1 MIAPIDLP
9 PVSQPLPWHEQEW
22 EHLAAQMVCDRLPH
36 ALLMVGRQYI
46 GKTQLALALSRLLL
60 CAQPDGLLNCGRC
73 HACELNARGNHGDFL
88 WVEPIENSRVIRI
101 DQIRNVVRFTSTKA
115 AFGSRKVIVIAPA
128 ERMNVNSFNAL
139 LKPLEEPSNDTY
151 LILICNQLQSI
162 PATIRSRCQI
172 LRLTTPAREA
182 CLRWLDKFTA
192 DPKQSRSLLAIAGG
206 LPVLAHQLYLS
217 DGTEG
222 YMAKRLALESLAY
235 LRISVPEVAQ
245 LWSNDE
251 IGSFLQFLA
260 SRLQFIISTLSAE
273 QLKMQQSHG
282 LFELLGE
289 VYQLQQS
296 IISGAN
302 PNKQLLLLGLLS
314 KYLRQL
320 GTGVLGDNILS
331 HNGGAGI

>member
-1 MIAPIDLP
+1 MIALNDLP
-9 PVSQPLPWHEQEW
+9 PVSKPLPWHEQEW
-22 EHLAAQMVCDRLPH
+22 AHLTTQIVCERLPH
-36 ALLMVGRQYI
+36 ALLLVGRQYI
-46 GKTQLALALSRLLL
+46 GKTQLALALSRILL

-101 DQIRNVVRFTSTKA
+101 DQIRNAVRFTSTKA

-128 ERMNVNSFNAL
+128 ERMNVNSYNGL
-139 LKPLEEPSNDTY
+139 LKSLEEPSNDTY
-151 LILICNQLQSI
+151 LILICNQLHSI

-172 LRLTTPAREA
+172 LRVATPTTEV
-182 CLRWLDKFTA
+182 CLRWLDKITS
-192 DPKQSRSLLAIAGG
+192 DPKQSRSLLAIADG
-206 LPVLAHQLYLS
+206 LPELAHQLYLS
-217 DGTEG
+217 DDAEG
-222 YMAKRLALESLAY
+222 YMSKRLALESMAD

-260 SRLQFIISTLSAE
+260 SRLQFRISTLSAE
-273 QLKMQQSHG
+273 QLRMQQSHAI
-282 LFELLGE
+282 FELLDE
-289 VYQLQQS
+289 IYQLQQS

-320 GTGVLGDNILS
+320 GTGVPGDNILTR
-331 HNGGAGI
+331 NGGVGI